1 MKVLHIVSSDRWTGA
16 SAPALAEVE
25 ALREQGLDASY
36 AYVGGY
42 TLEERLRSQSF
53 ARPLILR
60 SQDPVSFF
68 RSLSALSEF
77 VESEKFD
84 LVHAH
89 LTYDHLLAVRLRSR
103 HPSLAVVRTFHAGRT
118 LRGDPFTA
126 YLLHGTRGVAVMNE
140 TFSRHRVIA
149 SRDPVFTP
157 PPVDAR
163 LFRPDGSNARKKLG
177 LSASANVAGVIG
189 KVAPHRGFEEAF
201 QTFAQIRAKMPD
213 AKFVVIGR
221 GPHRGTLEALSRQ
234 LGIDDALTWA
244 GYHEEDLPE
253 YFRALDV
260 LLFTRTGSDEGHR
273 AVSEALACGIPV
285 ASYPIPGVSVLL
297 GDLAGRLISPESRP
311 QALSE
316 VAVGVMSRRPATD
329 DCVKPSRLNSLAA
342 AAGRLIALYQRS
354 SV

>member
-1 MKVLHIVSSDRWTGA
+1 MKVLHVVSSDRWTGA

-25 ALREQGLDASY
+25 ALREQGVDASY

-42 TLEERLRSQSF
+42 TLEERLRAQTF

-68 RSLSALSEF
+68 RSLEALSAF

-89 LTYDHLLAVRLRSR
+89 LTYDHLLAARLRSR
-103 HPSLAVVRTFHAGRT
+103 FPSLAVVRTFHAGRP
-118 LRGDPFTA
+118 LRRDPFTA
-126 YLLHGTRGVAVMNE
+126 YLLAATRGVAVMNE

-149 SRDPVFTP
+149 SRQPVFTP

-163 LFRPDGSNARKKLG
+163 LFHPDGPSARKKLG
-177 LSASANVAGVIG
+177 LSASAKVAGVIG

-201 QTFAQIRAKMPD
+201 ETFARLRMHLTE

-221 GPHRGTLEALSRQ
+221 GPHRSTLEALSKHLR
-234 LGIDDALTWA
+234 IDDALIWA

-297 GDLAGRLISPESRP
+297 GDMRPRLIASENRPE
-311 QALSE
+311 ALSDL
-316 VAVGVMSRRPATD
+316 AVGLMRHKPSTD
-329 DCVKPSRLNSLAA
+329 DCVKPSRLNSLEAS
-342 AAGRLIALYQRS
+342 AGRLIALYQRS

>member
-25 ALREQGLDASY
+25 ALREQGVDASY

-42 TLEERLRSQSF
+42 TLEERLRTQSF

-68 RSLSALSEF
+68 RSLAALSEL

-103 HPSLAVVRTFHAGRT
+103 FPSIAVVRTFHAERT
-118 LRGDPFTA
+118 LRRDPFTA
-126 YLLHGTRGVAVMNE
+126 YLLAATRGVAVMNE
-140 TFSRHRVIA
+140 TFSRHRVLT
-149 SRDPVFTP
+149 SREPVFTP

-163 LFRPDGSNARKKLG
+163 LFRPDGPDARKKLG
-177 LSASANVAGVIG
+177 LSASAKVPGVIG
-189 KVAPHRGFEEAF
+189 KVAPRRGFEEAF
-201 QTFAQIRAKMPD
+201 QTFARIRKDLPD

-221 GPHRGTLEALSRQ
+221 GPHRSTLEGLSRH
-234 LGIDDALTWA
+234 LGIEDALIWA

-273 AVSEALACGIPV
+273 AVSEALACGVAV

-297 GDLAGRLISPESRP
+297 GDLSSRLIASESRP

-316 VAVGVMSRRPATD
+316 VALRVMKSKPSTD